1 MNLIVIERNLI
12 YFNNMFVNYNI
23 KEVFVVNRLSFDWY

>member
-23 KEVFVVNRLSFDWY
+23 KGVFVVNRIIFDGY